1 MSRPLSKG
9 TLIGIVFG
17 VLFLR
22 AIIYQTLGMRQYEC
36 EVCVEFDGQTKCLS
50 VKAESEQQAIQTGR
64 DNACSFLTG
73 NRAESFRCSQTP
85 PATFRCQ
92 QL

>member
-1 MSRPLSKG
+1 MSKG
-9 TLIGIVFG
+9 TLVGIVFG
-17 VLFLR
+17 VLFLL
-22 AIIYQTLGMRQYEC
+22 AIIFQTLGMRQHEC

-50 VKAESEQQAIQTGR
+50 VKAENEQQAIQTAR

-73 NRAESFRCSQTP
+73 NRAESFRCTQTP
-85 PATFRCQ
+85 PAAIRCQ